1 MLSLADLSLIENAQ
15 GTEPFTMI
23 DNLLAPAPGDVPS
36 VGGPSNDDA
45 SSCDTEDSESTDGAA
60 SCEDAAEA
68 KQITPRNS
76 NSDDEMDEDEWPE
89 GVPRI
94 EMPKLS
100 SNLAQVCSLS
110 VSIQEAVESRWLGP
124 PPPGPVL
131 QSELGKRCELQVRV
145 PPRVHGPGLASH
157 TLPAFACSVAGQGVR
172 GVQAVQAPEADATVA
187 TAAAPAQSAAG
198 RSRAADEGCRRGV
211 VPPRRGQ
218 RGTRGGGARAGLPC
232 RAVPA
237 ASGQAAADVH
247 AARPARLLARGAAAH
262 RHTPCPFSISRV
274 SVHAC
279 T

>member
-36 VGGPSNDDA
+36 IGGPSNDDA
-45 SSCDTEDSESTDGAA
+45 SSCDTEDIESTDGAA

-145 PPRVHGPGLASH
+145 PLRARPRVSLAHSSSFCV
-157 TLPAFACSVAGQGVR
+157 LR
-172 GVQAVQAPEADATVA
+172 R
-187 TAAAPAQSAAG
+187 
-198 RSRAADEGCRRGV
+198 RSRS
-211 VPPRRGQ
+211 PRRPSRPSTGS
-218 RGTRGGGARAGLPC
+218 RRHRRHRRRARAICC
-232 RAVPA
+232 RT
-237 ASGQAAADVH
+237 
-247 AARPARLLARGAAAH
+247 RPS
-262 RHTPCPFSISRV
+262 C
-274 SVHAC
+274 
-279 T
+279 

>member
-1 MLSLADLSLIENAQ
+1 
-15 GTEPFTMI
+15 MI

-36 VGGPSNDDA
+36 IGGPSNDDA
-45 SSCDTEDSESTDGAA
+45 SSCDTEDIESTDGAA

-131 QSELGKRCELQVRV
+131 QSELGKRCELQVRL
-145 PPRVHGPGLASH
+145 PGVHGPGLRLALH

-198 RSRAADEGCRRGV
+198 RGRAADEGCRRGV

-247 AARPARLLARGAAAH
+247 AARPARLLARARRRIGTRRA
-262 RHTPCPFSISRV
+262 PSPFSRIM
-274 SVHAC
+274 HAAC
-279 T
+279 MARDPCVCHVES